1 MGSFRACELLVTA
14 CGIWFP
20 DQGANPG
27 PLHWELRVLATG
39 PLEKPLQLNVCAL
52 AVMSLSF
59 QKHCDW
65 RAVKGWSDRGLRSSH
80 SDAGKMTLRRLQ
92 KVCLCV
98 CVCVCLWCRC
108 APREHKGELLDLQQ
122 SGDLQDR
129 KRNEEWYRGNAMV
142 CHQFQ
147 ITRFYTLRLSLWKR
161 MNQHSTTIAILGS
174 FLLMVLILSS
184 IFD

>member
-98 CVCVCLWCRC
+98 CVCVCDAGVHLENIKESCWTFSSLETYRVG
-108 APREHKGELLDLQQ
+108 RGMKNDTGEMRWFVISSKLLDFILCD
-122 SGDLQDR
+122 SVSER
-129 KRNEEWYRGNAMV
+129 EWINIV
-142 CHQFQ
+142 LLLLFWEV
-147 ITRFYTLRLSLWKR
+147 FY
-161 MNQHSTTIAILGS
+161 
-174 FLLMVLILSS
+174 
-184 IFD
+184 